1 MKDDTNSTVQTE
13 KRRLAAIMFTDI
25 VGFSR
30 QMGSNETRTLRLL
43 ESHNRIVQ
51 QAVTEHHG
59 TVIKTIGDA
68 FLVDFPSVVHAVQ
81 CAQQIHAQLRTHNT
95 EKEEAEQIHIRIG
108 IHSGD
113 IVQRDGDVFGDG
125 VNIASRLQSL
135 AEPDTIC
142 ISHVVYQEV
151 EHKLPLGR
159 VVSLGQPTLKNIA
172 QKFSV
177 YLLFSEQ
184 ADGVRQALL
193 ARGLDLIRGG
203 STTHRHWVV
212 AMVGL
217 FLSAGALG
225 VLWYLFLPTLSLQN
239 AALVTQTEPMLPLP
253 DKPSIV
259 VLPFVNMS
267 NDPAQEYFSD
277 GLTEDL
283 TTDLSKLSGVF
294 VIARNSAFT
303 YKGKAVK
310 VQEVSQELGVHY
322 VLEGSVRKVGD
333 QVLITAQLVEA
344 TTGHHLWS
352 ERYDRLFT
360 DIFALQEEIRRKIV
374 THLALKLTDE
384 DQARLA
390 REYTSSPEAYDF
402 LLRGWEYFNRQTKEA
417 NAQARQMFEKAIELD
432 PSYAEAYVGMGWT
445 YWLEWT
451 FLWSPIPQTLEQA
464 FILGQKA
471 RAVDDSLA
479 QAHLLLGRLYLW
491 KKQYEQAI
499 AEAERAIALAPNFA
513 AGYAELGFI
522 LNWVG
527 RPEEAIVL
535 VEKAQRLDPR
545 NPDFYYPLTLGQSY
559 RLTRRHEEAI
569 AAYKR
574 TLQLNPHLPG
584 PHAFLAVIY
593 NELGREEEARAEA
606 AEVLR
611 ISPNFSVE
619 SFRQRI
625 PFKDPAEV
633 ERVLAALH
641 EAGLK

>member
-1 MKDDTNSTVQTE
+1 M
-13 KRRLAAIMFTDI
+13 
-25 VGFSR
+25 
-30 QMGSNETRTLRLL
+30 
-43 ESHNRIVQ
+43 
-51 QAVTEHHG
+51 
-59 TVIKTIGDA
+59 
-68 FLVDFPSVVHAVQ
+68 
-81 CAQQIHAQLRTHNT
+81 
-95 EKEEAEQIHIRIG
+95 
-108 IHSGD
+108 
-113 IVQRDGDVFGDG
+113 
-125 VNIASRLQSL
+125 
-135 AEPDTIC
+135 
-142 ISHVVYQEV
+142 
-151 EHKLPLGR
+151 
-159 VVSLGQPTLKNIA
+159 
-172 QKFSV
+172 
-177 YLLFSEQ
+177 
-184 ADGVRQALL
+184 
-193 ARGLDLIRGG
+193 
-203 STTHRHWVV
+203 
-212 AMVGL
+212 
-217 FLSAGALG
+217 
-225 VLWYLFLPTLSLQN
+225 
-239 AALVTQTEPMLPLP
+239 
-253 DKPSIV
+253 
-259 VLPFVNMS
+259 
-267 NDPAQEYFSD
+267 
-277 GLTEDL
+277 
-283 TTDLSKLSGVF
+283 
-294 VIARNSAFT
+294 
-303 YKGKAVK
+303 
-310 VQEVSQELGVHY
+310 
-322 VLEGSVRKVGD
+322 
-333 QVLITAQLVEA
+333 LITAQLVEA